1 MARPHKVLRDLLH
14 EHEITNEILGREL
27 KIAPS
32 TVSRKL
38 NGHAAWGSDEMWQ
51 IMSIIQA
58 PAYRLHEIFPRD
70 GKNEI
75 RKGA

>member
-14 EHEITNEILGREL
+14 EHEITNEILHREL
-27 KIAPS
+27 DISIS

-38 NGHAAWGSDEMWQ
+38 NAHSAWTSDEMWH
-51 IMSIIQA
+51 IMSIVQA

-70 GKNEI
+70 GKNET